1 MDAPRRPR
9 IFRLQAGPRRAERDV
24 DEELAFHLAMRTSKL
39 VAAGLDPA
47 AARAEALRQFGD
59 VAAIRTECLT
69 IDRERERAM
78 IRANR
83 LDDLRQDVV
92 YAVRMLRHHAG
103 FTIVMLLILALGIG
117 ANTAMF
123 TLVDALL
130 LRTLPVPHPEQLVTI
145 GDPTRTGSL
154 SIGSPRTSIASYPL
168 YVDLRDQNHVLSGL
182 YASGRTNR
190 LDAASDPRR
199 PSGLGK
205 VQ

>member
-59 VAAIRTECLT
+59 VSAIRTEVLT

-78 IRANR
+78 MRANR
-83 LDDLRQDVV
+83 LDTLRQDVV
-92 YAVRMLRHHAG
+92 YAVRTLRHQAG
-103 FTIVMLLILALGIG
+103 FTTIMLLILALGIG

-123 TLVDALL
+123 SLVDALL
-130 LRTLPVPHPEQLVTI
+130 LRTLPVPHAEQLITI
-145 GDPTRTGSL
+145 GNPSRTGSL
-154 SIGSPRTSIASYPL
+154 SRGARAPRSPRTRCTWTCATRTTSSPDCTRTGAPTAST
-168 YVDLRDQNHVLSGL
+168 S
-182 YASGRTNR
+182 
-190 LDAASDPRR
+190 
-199 PSGLGK
+199 
-205 VQ
+205 